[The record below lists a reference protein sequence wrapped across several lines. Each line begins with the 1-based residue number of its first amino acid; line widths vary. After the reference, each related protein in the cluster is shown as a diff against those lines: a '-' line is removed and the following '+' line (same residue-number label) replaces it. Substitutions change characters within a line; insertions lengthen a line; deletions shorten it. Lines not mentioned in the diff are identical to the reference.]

1 MEFVFKHDRPPELG
15 VDGDVEEEVAPGV
28 LCLWSCDWTLYS
40 RVQSQLRRP
49 CAHTIN
55 RSKAGVDETLGDR
68 VGKVFLEEEARV
80 AVHDRLCVGDEDA
93 LKMPGGRGL
102 GERRDFSIGTLYARL
117 SSCSLSC
124 AAGVEPG
131 HGRRCLSRIWTAS
144 LSSASG
150 RRRGDQAH
158 HAAHNERADAHAL
171 SEASN
176 LELVGSVPF
185 VPHASLGCLD
195 GVVAQ
200 KCRNHDWYSSQV
212 KKSSGAIEEEPP
224 CSILR

>member
-1 MEFVFKHDRPPELG
+1 MLLPT
-15 VDGDVEEEVAPGV
+15 GV
-28 LCLWSCDWTLYS
+28 LQRRSDFVWSSCSNTTDRQSSALMGMSRRKLRLEFCVWSCDWTLYC

-117 SSCSLSC
+117 SSCSWSC

-185 VPHASLGCLD
+185 VPHASLGCL
-195 GVVAQ
+195 G
-200 KCRNHDWYSSQV
+200 
-212 KKSSGAIEEEPP
+212 
-224 CSILR
+224 